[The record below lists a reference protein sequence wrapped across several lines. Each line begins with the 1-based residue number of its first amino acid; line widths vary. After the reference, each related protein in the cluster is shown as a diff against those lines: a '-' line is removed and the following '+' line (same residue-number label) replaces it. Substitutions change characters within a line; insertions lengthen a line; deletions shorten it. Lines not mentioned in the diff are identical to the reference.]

1 MRREAEKGI
10 KEPDWLSKTFAFSL
24 TNHVAEFLYS
34 LQVAGINEEGAL
46 TIGRGRI
53 KLKLPAEIAHFHQIT
68 PHFILGNKTMNLN
81 SKVKFSLAS

>member
-10 KEPDWLSKTFAFSL
+10 KEPFFVFASSRGNKFAWWKTGL
-24 TNHVAEFLYS
+24 
-34 LQVAGINEEGAL
+34 NEEGAL

-53 KLKLPAEIAHFHQIT
+53 KLKLPAEIAHFYQIT
-68 PHFILGNKTMNLN
+68 PHFILGSKTMNRN